1 MIKKPYSPSQFGR
14 DAEYIIAL
22 YLISKGWQVKLSK
35 GSRGPADLMAKKDLI
50 LLYIQIKA
58 SSKLP
63 RIKGSNITK
72 LKSKSQSDGALPV
85 VATLQPFIQLLNHN
99 KETIAI
105 KSKSNITS
113 MTINNGNNT
122 KNFIN
127 NSINKQVQKETCET
141 KEVNKIEFRIYFY
154 NLHDWSKLD
163 L

>member
-1 MIKKPYSPSQFGR
+1 MSKKSYSPSQFGR
-14 DAEYIIAL
+14 DAEFIIAL

-50 LLYIQIKA
+50 LIYMQIKA

-72 LKSKSQSDGALPV
+72 LKSKSHLEGALPV
-85 VATLQPFIQLLNHN
+85 IATIQPFFHLSNHN
-99 KETIAI
+99 KETITRTTTSTAAKPTI
-105 KSKSNITS
+105 KKST
-113 MTINNGNNT
+113 
-122 KNFIN
+122 
-127 NSINKQVQKETCET
+127 NKKEE
-141 KEVNKIEFRIYFY
+141 KKIEFKIYFY

>member
-1 MIKKPYSPSQFGR
+1 MNKKSYSPSQFGR
-14 DAEYIIAL
+14 DAEFIIAL

-50 LLYIQIKA
+50 LIYMQIKA

-72 LKSKSQSDGALPV
+72 LKSKSHLEGALPV
-85 VATLQPFIQLLNHN
+85 IATIQPFFHLSNHN
-99 KETIAI
+99 KETITRTTTSTAAKPTI
-105 KSKSNITS
+105 KKST
-113 MTINNGNNT
+113 
-122 KNFIN
+122 
-127 NSINKQVQKETCET
+127 NKKEE
-141 KEVNKIEFRIYFY
+141 KKIEFKIYFY

>member
-1 MIKKPYSPSQFGR
+1 LSKHSYSPSQFGR

-72 LKSKSQSDGALPV
+72 LKTKSQLEGALPV
-85 VATLQPFIQLLNHN
+85 VATLQPFFQFSNQN
-99 KETIAI
+99 KKTIAI
-105 KSKSNITS
+105 ITN
-113 MTINNGNNT
+113 MKTTTKIITTNGYNAKKLT
-122 KNFIN
+122 N
-127 NSINKQVQKETCET
+127 NSIDTEE
-141 KEVNKIEFRIYFY
+141 EEARRKIEFKIYFY

>member
-1 MIKKPYSPSQFGR
+1 M
-14 DAEYIIAL
+14 
-22 YLISKGWQVKLSK
+22 KLSK

-72 LKSKSQSDGALPV
+72 LKTKSQLEGALPV
-85 VATLQPFIQLLNHN
+85 VATLQPFFQFSNQN
-99 KETIAI
+99 KKTIAI
-105 KSKSNITS
+105 MTNMKTTTKIIT
-113 MTINNGNNT
+113 TNGYNAKKLT
-122 KNFIN
+122 N
-127 NSINKQVQKETCET
+127 NSIDTEEGKEE
-141 KEVNKIEFRIYFY
+141 EARRKIEFKIYFY